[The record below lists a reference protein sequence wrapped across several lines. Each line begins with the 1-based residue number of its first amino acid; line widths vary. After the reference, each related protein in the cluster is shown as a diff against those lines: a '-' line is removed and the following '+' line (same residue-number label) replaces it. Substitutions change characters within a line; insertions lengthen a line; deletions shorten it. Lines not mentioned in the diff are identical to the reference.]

1 MLISKSIPWASME
14 SLKIPICVIFTILF
28 GTLCFAYFRVW
39 SIFTV
44 IGFVFLL
51 VLIPNLFLS
60 FLIFT
65 CFLPYI
71 GSADADIFLKYF
83 NNIWLYA
90 YGVLAASWIYHV
102 FTQPKRIYVNVPLT
116 LLFLSYLL
124 VCLLSLFG
132 SFDLSTIEASDIG
145 FNPYRRVL
153 EVLLTSSLL
162 VFSMSAFEKE
172 YQLEKIFWVII
183 LTGIPLS
190 ILVLFI
196 GEFGHFWREYE
207 SVGIFMGQHTAAQY
221 IFFCTIMAFYLYRST
236 YSRKKRFF
244 LICCFV
250 LFLII
255 EIIILSRT
263 ISTSLLLVILLSFLF
278 EGKIK
283 KLLYL
288 LIVFVIA
295 FFVLYPFLPE
305 SIRSASKTVFTVFI
319 GDVDT
324 SIIASTDVDIGLVS
338 PNIRLNDIKVG
349 LELANRNPLLGV
361 GIGKSMLVE
370 EVMYRP
376 ATLLHNYYINVL
388 VETGILGLSVFLA
401 IIFLTIFMACR
412 SLIYFRKIGN
422 FKMYFLTKGLLLSTI
437 SIIIIFFSMPGWA
450 EGERI
455 LFVLIGLIAVVDKL
469 RDRNKQQMTKRNNI
483 PHFHKMLLLIMLKI

>member
-162 VFSMSAFEKE
+162 VFSMSA
-172 YQLEKIFWVII
+172 
-183 LTGIPLS
+183 LT
-190 ILVLFI
+190 
-196 GEFGHFWREYE
+196 Y
-207 SVGIFMGQHTAAQY
+207 
-221 IFFCTIMAFYLYRST
+221 
-236 YSRKKRFF
+236 
-244 LICCFV
+244 CCPV
-250 LFLII
+250 H
-255 EIIILSRT
+255 
-263 ISTSLLLVILLSFLF
+263 
-278 EGKIK
+278 
-283 KLLYL
+283 
-288 LIVFVIA
+288 
-295 FFVLYPFLPE
+295 FVLY
-305 SIRSASKTVFTVFI
+305 
-319 GDVDT
+319 
-324 SIIASTDVDIGLVS
+324 
-338 PNIRLNDIKVG
+338 N
-349 LELANRNPLLGV
+349 
-361 GIGKSMLVE
+361 
-370 EVMYRP
+370 
-376 ATLLHNYYINVL
+376 H
-388 VETGILGLSVFLA
+388 GIL
-401 IIFLTIFMACR
+401 
-412 SLIYFRKIGN
+412 LI
-422 FKMYFLTKGLLLSTI
+422 
-437 SIIIIFFSMPGWA
+437 
-450 EGERI
+450 
-455 LFVLIGLIAVVDKL
+455 
-469 RDRNKQQMTKRNNI
+469 
-483 PHFHKMLLLIMLKI
+483 